1 MASDVDIAELPVT
14 FDRQTPKTL
23 EVTGFQASI
32 LTDTRIAQAEAQGT
46 VELPLG
52 QTVGDVYAV
61 AKDQR
66 GAIVAYS
73 GVRTVEGSVPQ
84 EHPFVDV
91 NDTDW
96 FYEDVAYTFCR
107 GILKGMD
114 ETHFQPQTAVT
125 RGMVATV
132 LHRLE
137 ECPEAP
143 EADFVDVNPARYYGA
158 AVAWA
163 QAKGLVKG
171 YGDGTFRPNQAIT
184 RQELA
189 TILYR
194 YAAFRGEDVSARANL
209 EAFEDRTL
217 IQPYAQDAMSWAVA
231 AGLVEGVTETS
242 LAPKGIALR
251 CQLAA
256 LLHRLSLDVQL

>member
-1 MASDVDIAELPVT
+1 M
-14 FDRQTPKTL
+14 
-23 EVTGFQASI
+23 
-32 LTDTRIAQAEAQGT
+32 
-46 VELPLG
+46 
-52 QTVGDVYAV
+52 
-61 AKDQR
+61 
-66 GAIVAYS
+66 
-73 GVRTVEGSVPQ
+73 
-84 EHPFVDV
+84 DV

-171 YGDGTFRPNQAIT
+171 YGDGTFRPNRSHYPPGAGYHT
-184 RQELA
+184 VPLCRLPGRRCE
-189 TILYR
+189 R
-194 YAAFRGEDVSARANL
+194 KS
-209 EAFEDRTL
+209 
-217 IQPYAQDAMSWAVA
+217 QPG
-231 AGLVEGVTETS
+231 GL
-242 LAPKGIALR
+242 
-251 CQLAA
+251 
-256 LLHRLSLDVQL
+256 